1 MKNKKKKLNESI
13 TESAVSPLGYIIF
26 VDASS
31 AIGGSRTSYLKMMFP
46 SETPDVLKNWFRP
59 LMSSKTYDEVKDSL
73 QAISSR
79 FSNNPSL
86 KALFSSL
93 AKIKKASYPA
103 EDKESHENDIE
114 LLIKRI
120 SVYVKRK
127 LTEDDIK
134 VLESIVEELNSVVE
148 NVSQKID
155 DEISA
160 LATTEDVPEEEPE
173 SEEAEEEEPKTEI
186 KVNERVR
193 NKLRKK
199 IKEIV
204 RTHLMKNR

>member
-1 MKNKKKKLNESI
+1 MKKNKKKLNESI

-31 AIGGSRTSYLKMMFP
+31 AIDGSRGSYLKIMFP
-46 SETPDVLKNWFRP
+46 NETPDVLKNWFKP
-59 LMSSKTYDEVKDSL
+59 LIASKEYPETKDKL

-93 AKIKKASYPA
+93 SKLKSSSYSE

-114 LLIKRI
+114 LIIKRI
-120 SVYVKRK
+120 SIYIKRK
-127 LTEDDIK
+127 LTEEDIK
-134 VLESIVEELNSVVE
+134 VLEAIVEDLNSVVE

-155 DEISA
+155 DEISS
-160 LATTEDVPEEEPE
+160 LATPKEEAPEEEPE
-173 SEEAEEEEPKTEI
+173 EEEKPKTEI
-186 KVNERVR
+186 KVNERIR